1 MTRRV
6 WRYVD
11 GVAYELGT
19 DPAPDSAAHHVMG
32 DIEPFQSPD
41 GVYITGRRQ
50 WREHLKATDSIEMGH
65 ADMKAS
71 QEAWAKRKQAH
82 QERLKGAAEHVRE
95 HDRPIDTSAP
105 FKRTGLNVEVLNRLH
120 GKPEPARK
128 ELIKLTMDIAK
139 RMNRGR

>member
-6 WRYVD
+6 WRYID

-19 DPAPDSAAHHVMG
+19 EPVTETHHVMG

-41 GVYITGRRQ
+41 GAYITGRRQ
-50 WREHLKATDSIEMGH
+50 WREHLKVTDSIELSH

-71 QEAWAKRKQAH
+71 QENWQRRKADFRAKLESSANTVR
-82 QERLKGAAEHVRE
+82 EAAEIPVSTRPY
-95 HDRPIDTSAP
+95 DRSRLAT
-105 FKRTGLNVEVLNRLH
+105 EMLNRLH
-120 GKPEPARK
+120 GKPEPMRK
-128 ELIKLTMDIAK
+128 ELIKLTLDIAK

>member
-6 WRYVD
+6 WRYID

-19 DPAPDSAAHHVMG
+19 EPLPETHLVMG

-41 GVYITGRRQ
+41 GAFITGRRQ
-50 WREHLKATDSIEMGH
+50 WREHLKATDSIELSH
-65 ADMKAS
+65 SDMAVAKE
-71 QEAWAKRKQAH
+71 QWNKRKQAH
-82 QERLKGAAEHVRE
+82 RDKIANAEAMVRAGE
-95 HDRPIDTSAP
+95 KAPISTKPYDRSRIAI
-105 FKRTGLNVEVLNRLH
+105 EVLNRLH

-128 ELIKLTMDIAK
+128 EVIKLGLEIAK

>member
-19 DPAPDSAAHHVMG
+19 EPVTETHHVMG

-41 GVYITGRRQ
+41 GAFIMGRRQ
-50 WREHLKATDSIEMGH
+50 WREHLKATDSIELSH

-71 QEAWAKRKQAH
+71 QEKWQRRKADFRARF
-82 QERLKGAAEHVRE
+82 EGAENTVREAAEIPVSTRPY
-95 HDRPIDTSAP
+95 DRSRLAT
-105 FKRTGLNVEVLNRLH
+105 EMLNRLH
-120 GKPEPARK
+120 GKPEPMRK
-128 ELIKLTMDIAK
+128 ELIKLTLDIAK